1 MRQPIDKCLLCK
13 EKATSQKSSHIVPK
27 FLGQGLFH
35 GTKPRHSILWT
46 KGENKKKVQ
55 DTIKED
61 YLFCP
66 DCEKGLSVLETY
78 CSLRLEQYDNF
89 RFCKNFNHIKNEGF
103 EFIQCKGIDIR
114 VFNLF
119 IYSIVWR
126 VSVCNNFG
134 FLKFKLSNYDEETLR
149 LILKEH
155 IMPSQNDLLYN
166 LDALEN
172 LPNHGHVIIR
182 PKKKLRPPLSM
193 LSAASYDDCIH
204 QLHLVDYIVFY
215 LTDRDKLIGSLKI
228 LDNNR
233 REGLVKIGLLD
244 PFAWKDFNYDMI
256 REALK

>member
-1 MRQPIDKCLLCK
+1 MRQPNDICLLCK
-13 EKATSQKSSHIVPK
+13 ESTASQKSSHIVPK

-61 YLFCP
+61 YLFCLN
-66 DCEKGLSVLETY
+66 CEKGLSVLETY
-78 CSLRLEQYDNF
+78 CSLRLERYDNL
-89 RFCKNFNHIKNEGF
+89 RFYKNFRLIKYLGF
-103 EFIQCKGIDIR
+103 EFIECKGIDIK

-134 FLKFKLSNYDEETLR
+134 FLKFKLTNDDEETLR
-149 LILKEH
+149 ILLKRH
-155 IMPSQNDLLYN
+155 LTPSQNDLLNN
-166 LDALEN
+166 LNTLEN

-193 LSAASYDDCIH
+193 LSAVSYDENIH

-215 LTDRDKLIGSLKI
+215 LTDRAKLVGSLKI

-233 REGLVKIGLLD
+233 LDGLVKIGLLD
-244 PFAWKDFNYDMI
+244 PIAWKDFNYDMI
-256 REALK
+256 RESLR